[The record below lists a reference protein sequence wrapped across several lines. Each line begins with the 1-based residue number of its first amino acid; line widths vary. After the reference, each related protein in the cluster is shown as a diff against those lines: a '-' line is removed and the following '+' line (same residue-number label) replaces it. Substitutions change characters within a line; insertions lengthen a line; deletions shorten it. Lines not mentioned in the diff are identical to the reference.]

1 MTERTTWYS
10 PYQAMFLEIC
20 QFFGSLAMLGAE
32 SFGFM
37 LRGAVSYKNTIR
49 QMAEVGVGSL
59 MVAIV
64 TVGFSGAVTALY
76 ISIQLVKY
84 GQPNLI
90 GGIVGKSLA
99 LEIAPV
105 ITAIVVAARSG
116 SAMAAELGS
125 MVVTEQVDALR
136 ALATSPV
143 KYLVAPR
150 VLGTLIMLPL
160 ITVIANVAGVFGGY
174 LASTANGVSAT
185 QFMTS
190 FQDYTYISDQTN
202 GLVKTLSFALLIS
215 LIGCRQGLTTTGGA
229 KGVGR
234 ATTSAVVFSMIAVY
248 ILDFF
253 LSSILQDVSITISN

>member
-1 MTERTTWYS
+1 MTERAAWYA
-10 PYQAMFLEIC
+10 PYQEMLTEIFG
-20 QFFGSLAMLGAE
+20 FFGSLALLAAE
-32 SFGFM
+32 SFGYI
-37 LRGAVSYKNTIR
+37 LRGAVSYKNLIR
-49 QMAEVGVGSL
+49 QMAEIGVGSL
-59 MVAIV
+59 MVAVV

-84 GQPNLI
+84 GQPNLV

-125 MVVTEQVDALR
+125 MTVTEQVDALR

-143 KYLVAPR
+143 QYLVVPR
-150 VLGTLIMLPL
+150 VLGTMIMLPL
-160 ITVIANVAGVFGGY
+160 ITVIANVAGIFGGY
-174 LASTANGVSAT
+174 LASTVNGVSAT

-190 FQDYTYISDQTN
+190 FQSYTYITDQTN

-248 ILDFF
+248 VLDFF
-253 LSSILQDVSITISN
+253 LSSILQDVSIELSG